1 MTMVVATKLNNKGI
15 HLHGDSIETAEIA
28 LGPGARLPEGT
39 TSHNERIVPE
49 NIDSNRYRIYAE
61 KVCKIGR
68 LSDRIACSVSG
79 SAELA
84 YEILGIFYSRAS
96 AVNSLDAL
104 KTLLITIKSSI
115 EGTEQFRDQSCHL
128 LFVCNFDRL
137 YACGSSFQISRDGVI
152 DLQLKRLAAEGD
164 TYWQITEGSGLRY
177 MQDYFPGSV
186 KAFVDS
192 DIAGEGIS
200 TEMLAF
206 DYSTWLRFKTGGL
219 ASGVGG
225 AVFGLKMTN
234 ESCEYMKDSLFLFAD
249 YRGSLEVAVKVMYRE
264 GLFLVT
270 DFISRSVTGM
280 RTLEAEL
287 EFRRNPSQSAKD
299 VTDLVREALRFQAPL
314 TLIDA
319 RSAQAPFEPN
329 VGIIENSNGASV
341 GAMEFN
347 VQFQE
352 GLPYFPPGTELN
364 IRSRDQDY
372 QFTVRIP

>member
-1 MTMVVATKLNNKGI
+1 MIVATKLNSNGL
-15 HLHGDSIETAEIA
+15 HLHGDSIETVEIA

-49 NIDSNRYRIYAE
+49 IIDSDRYRIYGE

-79 SAELA
+79 AAELA

-96 AVNSLDAL
+96 AVDSLDAL
-104 KTLLITIKSSI
+104 KALLIAIKSSI
-115 EGTEQFRDQSCHL
+115 EVTEKFRDQSCHL
-128 LFVCNFDRL
+128 LFVCNFETL
-137 YACGSSFQISRDGVI
+137 YACGGSFQISSSGAV
-152 DLQLKRLAAEGD
+152 DLQLKRLSAEGD

-192 DIAGEGIS
+192 DGSGEGIS
-200 TEMLAF
+200 TEMLAY

-225 AVFGLKMTN
+225 AVFGLKMTREN
-234 ESCEYMKDSLFLFAD
+234 CLYMKDSLFLYAD
-249 YRGSLEVAVKVMYRE
+249 YRGSLEVAVKVMHRE

-280 RTLEAEL
+280 RTLEGEL
-287 EFRRNPSQSAKD
+287 EFRRCPSHPAKD

-319 RSAQAPFEPN
+319 RSAHSPFEPN
-329 VGIIENSNGASV
+329 VGIIENPSGASV
-341 GAMEFN
+341 GATETN
-347 VQFQE
+347 LQFQD

-372 QFTVRIP
+372 KFTVRIP